1 MVVKKTKTPLRPK
14 ASDGKAVKKSK
25 SKTAVKKKVVAPVVA
40 ETTSKVTETEIKPTA
55 KEAKAQKAAD
65 AALPDSK
72 QGIIDL
78 FAQKTGDTGSPEVQ
92 VALLTFKI
100 LRLTNHLEGN
110 KKDNHSRRGLLKVI
124 AKRRRILNY
133 LTKLDGARYK
143 ELIKKLNLK
152 K

>member
-1 MVVKKTKTPLRPK
+1 MVVKKTKTVKKITKKVPSK
-14 ASDGKAVKKSK
+14 AAVKE
-25 SKTAVKKKVVAPVVA
+25 KVVKTVVP
-40 ETTSKVTETEIKPTA
+40 ETTAKVAKTEKKPTA
-55 KEAKAQKAAD
+55 KEVKDQKIAD